1 MVSGHL
7 GTTTP
12 KCPPKL
18 NIGQMDR
25 DGWTYG
31 VAMDGWLDGPPPST
45 RHVSAQVMCA
55 PTWLT
60 SHYCSVTGMPCHAMP
75 CHSIL
80 HHARVSCHAPH
91 GIMPCHADGI
101 MPCHACAMSCPR
113 CHAHSVMPCPH
124 GTILNHAI
132 PCHAMMETK
141 TDA

>member
-60 SHYCSVTGMPCHAMP
+60 PHYCSVTGMPCHAMP

-80 HHARVSCHAPH
+80 HHAIPYYTMPGYHAMPPMVSCHVMPMVSCHVMPVPCHAHGVMPTVSCHAPMAPYST
-91 GIMPCHADGI
+91 MPFHAT
-101 MPCHACAMSCPR
+101 P
-113 CHAHSVMPCPH
+113 
-124 GTILNHAI
+124 
-132 PCHAMMETK
+132 
-141 TDA
+141 